1 MKWVN
6 LIMISMSLLVVGSSP
21 AWGNPSMLPEHP
33 GYQMHDAKDPVVGQ
47 SVANDAGQAPL
58 TRNKSIEEAA
68 IFHDKESVQSTHE
81 YMSLESQGAGV
92 LPKTKGY
99 PTYKIT
105 PLVEAINP
113 NN

>member
-6 LIMISMSLLVVGSSP
+6 LFYISVLCLAVSASI
-21 AWGNPSMLPEHP
+21 AWGNPSMLPQHP
-33 GYQMHDAKDPVVGQ
+33 GYQMHDAKDPVTGLP
-47 SVANDAGQAPL
+47 VANDPGQAPL
-58 TRNKSIEEAA
+58 PAARAIEEAA
-68 IFHDKESVQSTHE
+68 AYHDKESVQNTQE

-99 PTYKIT
+99 PEYKIV
-105 PLVEAINP
+105 PLVESIKP